1 VPAQSHLPV
10 EILDYIETHAP
21 SEDGSFGISQRE
33 LAKALG
39 YHPCSMSRPLGDLT
53 GGGLIRARR
62 EPVRGGIRKQL
73 VYSLTEQGKS
83 SLHRQTRNIPLLSG
97 GLPPPPNPFFGR
109 KAELKELSRFGKDGG
124 SVTFVTGGAG
134 MGKTALLSRH
144 VRRLREDRVP
154 FWFTIRGGSSPRH
167 LTLALA
173 HALTAIGSQQLA
185 YYSQL
190 PRPPSGRE
198 VADIAQRALADR
210 GLLCVLD
217 DVHESNAD
225 MKKFLT
231 DFTIAFGSR
240 TQDLFFFLGQ
250 EEALFAPKSQLA
262 HNLTVGGLDRTAAH
276 ELTDRR
282 GGLSDR
288 FEPVFQS
295 TLGSPLLLQLAVTT
309 PGVEA
314 TVNVLPAAVVRR
326 LTKDEVGA
334 LLPIALANE
343 PMPET
348 LITAEGSVPAE
359 RIGQWVQAGILYR
372 AGEGR
377 VELIQ
382 VVRAALV
389 ARVSSREE
397 REAHV
402 ALANFYGRSHRPE
415 SVRERFLHLVAAE
428 EWKAA
433 DQLLVHHE
441 RKLLALGYSDTL
453 RTALRHLTLAAPKG
467 APRIRALRSEAELLR
482 LHSEYAEAILSLRR
496 AIVES
501 DHDPR
506 IEAECLHQILELYVR
521 LRQVDDATTAY
532 QDALK
537 CAPPTKRMSIL
548 ALLGQARIAE
558 ASGNLPRAGELYQD
572 SFRAA
577 KRARVSDLALEGV
590 ASWSRLAMIGGD
602 RAAAAKVVEEG
613 LPEARASGRLDIVFN
628 LLLVRARANQ
638 ELGQVAEADAEMRS
652 IRSEAESLGYLN
664 QLTYTL
670 SGLAAVAQQ
679 AGNWSDSTA
688 YARQASALAE
698 RLGNEVVLGHTLA
711 VTANGELRQGHL
723 AEALSHAERSVAILA
738 RLPPTDSLAMAEG
751 FLAEIYVELG
761 RVDEARRSYEDSI
774 QHAEAMGMTYWRD
787 LLLKEFQGKLDSPL
801 RAPKQAEGAGVVATA
816 SAGNG
821 EGSPSR

>member
-1 VPAQSHLPV
+1 M

-21 SEDGSFGISQRE
+21 SEDSSFGISQRE

-62 EPVRGGIRKQL
+62 GPVRGGIRKQL

-109 KAELKELSRFGKDGG
+109 KPELKELLRLSKDGG
-124 SVTFVTGGAG
+124 SVTFVTGAAG

-173 HALTAIGSQQLA
+173 HALAAIGSQQLA

-198 VADIAQRALADR
+198 VADIVQRALGDR
-210 GLLCVLD
+210 GLLSIFD
-217 DVHESNAD
+217 DAHESNGD
-225 MKKFLT
+225 MKKFLAE
-231 DFTIAFGSR
+231 FAVAFGSR
-240 TQDLFFFLGQ
+240 NQDLFFFLGQ
-250 EEALFAPKSQLA
+250 EGPLFLPKTQVMHS
-262 HNLTVGGLDRTAAH
+262 LTVGGLDRTAAH

-288 FEPVFQS
+288 FEPVYQS

-314 TVNVLPAAVVRR
+314 TANVLPAAVVRR
-326 LTKDEVGA
+326 LTTEEVGT
-334 LLPIALANE
+334 LLPVALANE
-343 PMPET
+343 PLPET
-348 LITAEGSVPAE
+348 LITEAGSVSSE
-359 RIGQWVQAGILYR
+359 KIEHWVQAGILYR

-382 VVRAALV
+382 VVRAALI
-389 ARVSSREE
+389 ARVSANEE
-397 REAHV
+397 RDAHL
-402 ALANFYGRSHRPE
+402 ALATFYGRSHRPE

-428 EWKAA
+428 EWKAS
-433 DQLLVHHE
+433 DQLILHHD
-441 RKLLALGYSDTL
+441 RKLMALGYSDTL

-467 APRIRALRSEAELLR
+467 SPRIRALRAEAELLR
-482 LHSEYAEAILSLRR
+482 LHSEYPEAILSLRR
-496 AIVES
+496 AVTES
-501 DHDPR
+501 DHDPKT
-506 IEAECLHQILELYVR
+506 ESECLHQIVELHVR
-521 LRQVDDATTAY
+521 LRQVEEATIAY

-537 CAPPTKRMSIL
+537 TAPPTKRMAIL
-548 ALLGQARIAE
+548 AVLGKARIAE
-558 ASGNLPRAGELYQD
+558 ASGDLPRAGELYQD
-572 SFRAA
+572 SFRSA
-577 KRARVSDLALEGV
+577 KRAHVSDLALEGV

-602 RAAAAKVVEEG
+602 RASAVRVVDEG

-638 ELGQVAEADAEMRS
+638 ELGRVAEADLEMRS
-652 IRSEAESLGYLN
+652 IRAEAESLGYLN
-664 QLTYTL
+664 QLTYSL

-679 AGNWSDSTA
+679 VGNWGDATA
-688 YARQASALAE
+688 YAKQASALAE

-711 VTANGELRQGHL
+711 VMANGELRQGHT
-723 AEALSHAERSVAILA
+723 AEARTHAERSVDILR
-738 RLPPTDSLAMAEG
+738 RLPPTDSLAIAESY
-751 FLAEIYVELG
+751 LAEVYVNLG
-761 RVDEARRSYEDSI
+761 MVEEGRKSYEDSI
-774 QHAEAMGMTYWRD
+774 AHAEAMGMAYWRD
-787 LLLKEFQGKLDSPL
+787 LVVKEFRGKFGT
-801 RAPKQAEGAGVVATA
+801 AAEAAHPPEPQTAVA
-816 SAGNG
+816 SGGIENPG
-821 EGSPSR
+821 GGG